1 MLYKLEKPKVTP
13 RKFLPYLGRTMG
25 LEDDRIS
32 LYKPTNIALVME
44 DKELYVNKDELMEL
58 SPVFRKMLSKDFV
71 EKDLTKIKLPGKH
84 IEAFSCFLRCLL
96 PGIAEQITGIKV
108 RGIFY
113 ISTVIVD

>member
-1 MLYKLEKPKVTP
+1 
-13 RKFLPYLGRTMG
+13 MG

-71 EKDLTKIKLPGKH
+71 KK
-84 IEAFSCFLRCLL
+84 
-96 PGIAEQITGIKV
+96 
-108 RGIFY
+108 
-113 ISTVIVD
+113 